1 MIPFTIFLYK
11 ITISKE
17 NVFSFKMSK
26 NVYEFQVPDI
36 YAYVIMKKANGD
48 DVMTYEDYCEMY
60 ENGFDEVRRKS

>member
-1 MIPFTIFLYK
+1 M
-11 ITISKE
+11 
-17 NVFSFKMSK
+17 
-26 NVYEFQVPDI
+26 PDI